1 MREMEAKAC
10 EHASER
16 ERARA
21 QCLRAPLEGLNTD
34 TSQGTWSFKLV
45 V

>member
-16 ERARA
+16 ERSA
-21 QCLRAPLEGLNTD
+21 QYLRAPLEGLNTD
-34 TSQGTWSFKLV
+34 TSQQNKLV